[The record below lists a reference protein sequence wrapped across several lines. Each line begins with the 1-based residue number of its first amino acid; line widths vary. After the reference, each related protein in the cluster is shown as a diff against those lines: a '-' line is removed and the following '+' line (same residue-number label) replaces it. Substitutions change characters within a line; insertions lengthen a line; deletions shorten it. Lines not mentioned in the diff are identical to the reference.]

1 MRMEDRMKIIDVQT
15 YGVNLGGGNH
25 VFVKVISD
33 EHISGIGEAYRV
45 GPDAATVAVIDDFKG
60 WLVGEDPFRIE
71 HLWRVMYNGSRFP
84 GGSIGNAAL
93 SGIEIALW
101 DLKGRALGRPV
112 YELLGGRCRDRVR
125 VYRGIG
131 GATPEEL
138 AAEAR
143 RAVAQGYTAVK
154 MAPQPPDSE
163 RMPWGLVLREVA
175 RRLEAVRKAVG
186 DAIDVALDPH
196 ARIFEPYRA
205 RELAEAVRPH
215 RPLFVEEPLRP
226 ENIAALAALR
236 REVGVPIATGEML
249 STKYAFRDLL
259 AAGAADIL
267 QPDLLL
273 CGGLLEGKKIAAM
286 AEAHYVTV
294 APHSPLGPVSTA
306 VAVQFAASTP
316 NFLILEYQPDQAGP
330 SRDLVRKPLVLED
343 GHLRIPDRPGLGIEL
358 DESAFA
364 GKPLQP
370 WRRPLVVEADGNIG
384 YQ

>member
-1 MRMEDRMKIIDVQT
+1 MKINDIQS

-25 VFVKVISD
+25 VFVKVIAD
-33 EHISGIGEAYRV
+33 EHIYGIGEAYRV
-45 GPDAATVAVIDDFKG
+45 GPDAATVAVIDDYKA

-84 GGSIGNAAL
+84 GGSIGYAAL

-112 YELLGGRCRDRVR
+112 YELIGGRCRDRVR

-131 GATPEEL
+131 GATPEAL

-143 RAVAQGYTAVK
+143 RAVDEGFTAVK

-163 RMPWGLVLREVA
+163 KTPWGAVLRGTA
-175 RRLEAVRKAVG
+175 RRMEAVRKAVG
-186 DAIDVALDPH
+186 DAVDVGLDPH
-196 ARIFEPYRA
+196 ARVFEPYKA
-205 RELAEAVRPH
+205 RELTEAVRPY

-226 ENIAALAALR
+226 ENIPALAALR

-249 STKYAFRDLL
+249 YTKYAFRDVL

-267 QPDLLL
+267 QPDLLI
-273 CGGLLEGKKIAAM
+273 CGGLLEAKKIAAM
-286 AEAHYVTV
+286 AEAHYVSV

-316 NFLILEYQPDQAGP
+316 NFLILEYQPDRSGP
-330 SRDLVRKPLVLED
+330 ARDLVRRPLALED
-343 GHLRIPDRPGLGIEL
+343 GHVRIPDQPGLGVEL
-358 DESAFA
+358 NEAAFA
-364 GKPLQP
+364 GKPLRP

>member
-1 MRMEDRMKIIDVQT
+1 MKIIDILT
-15 YGVNLGGGNH
+15 YGVNLGDGNH

-33 EHISGIGEAYRV
+33 EHLYGIGEAYRV
-45 GPDAATVAVIDDFKG
+45 GPDAATVAVIDDFKR

-71 HLWRVMYNGSRFP
+71 HLWRVTVNGSRFP
-84 GGSIGNAAL
+84 GGSIGYSAV

-112 YELLGGRCRDRVR
+112 YELIGGRCRDRVR

-131 GATPEEL
+131 GSTPEAL

-143 RAVAQGYTAVK
+143 RAVDEGFTAVK
-154 MAPQPPDSE
+154 MMPQPPDSE
-163 RMPWGLVLREVA
+163 KSPWGVVLRETA
-175 RRLEAVRKAVG
+175 RRMEAVRKAVG
-186 DAIDVALDPH
+186 EAVDVGLDPH
-196 ARIFEPYRA
+196 ARIFEPYKA
-205 RELAEAVRPH
+205 RELTEAVRPY

-236 REVGVPIATGEML
+236 REVGVPIATGETL
-249 STKYAFRDLL
+249 YTKYAFRDIL

-267 QPDLLL
+267 QPDLLI
-273 CGGLLEGKKIAAM
+273 CGGLLEAKKIAAM
-286 AEAHYVTV
+286 AEAHYATI
-294 APHSPLGPVSTA
+294 APHNPLGPVSTA

-316 NFLILEYQPDQAGP
+316 NFLILEYQPDSSGP

-343 GHLRIPDRPGLGIEL
+343 GHLRIPDQPGLGIDLNEP
-358 DESAFA
+358 AFA
-364 GKPLQP
+364 GKPLKP
-370 WRRPLVVEADGNIG
+370 WRRPLVIEADGNIG